1 MNAKDPAALLSRDQ
15 AVRADPAAQLAL
27 TLAKELWLLRDRQ
40 IVLEAMLTEK
50 GITSSELIE
59 AWQPTAAVKER
70 LARERKRFLEEVQSA
85 LSPAPEP
92 TR

>member
-1 MNAKDPAALLSRDQ
+1 MNTPAPASLLPRDQ
-15 AVRADPAAQLAL
+15 SVRADPAAQLAL

-40 IVLEAMLTEK
+40 IVLEAMLAEK
-50 GITSSELIE
+50 GITSGELID

-70 LARERKRFLEEVQSA
+70 LARERKRFLDEVQSA
-85 LSPAPEP
+85 VSPAPEP

>member
-1 MNAKDPAALLSRDQ
+1 MNATDPSALLARDQ

-40 IVLEAMLTEK
+40 IVLEAMLAEK
-50 GITSSELIE
+50 GITSSELID
-59 AWQPTAAVKER
+59 AWQPTPAVKER